1 MIYVEYEGR
10 QMLVG
15 ATLMIV
21 TATIQTFGVVGLEES
36 VARVRARVTKETTR
50 PRMLAILLSVIVYL
64 FILHLVEMSL
74 WAAFYL
80 AFGDSQSVSVAMYES
95 ALGFTTMDTPE
106 LPPRWIFLG
115 AAEGM
120 TGVLM
125 FAWSTGVMFNHMA
138 WVVQARRRYLVRHP
152 WFSAKGHQPP
162 R

>member
-1 MIYVEYEGR
+1 
-10 QMLVG
+10 
-15 ATLMIV
+15 V
-21 TATIQTFGVVGLEES
+21 TATMQTFGVVLLEES
-36 VARVRARVTKETTR
+36 VARVRERITKETTR
-50 PRMLAILLSVIVYL
+50 LRMLAILLSVIIYL
-64 FILHLVEMSL
+64 FVLHLLEMGL

-80 AFGDSQSVSVAMYES
+80 AFADSQSFSVAMYES

-138 WVVQARRRYLVRHP
+138 WVVQARRRYVVRHP
-152 WFSAKGHQPP
+152 WFDAKGAPS
-162 R
+162 RGR

>member
-1 MIYVEYEGR
+1 MIYVEQEGR

-15 ATLMIV
+15 AALMIV
-21 TATIQTFGVVGLEES
+21 TATMQTFGVVALEES
-36 VARVRARVTKETTR
+36 VARIRAAVTKRTTR
-50 PRMLAILLSVIVYL
+50 RRMLAVLLSVIIYL
-64 FILHLVEMSL
+64 FVLHLLEMGL
-74 WAAFYL
+74 WAAFYV
-80 AFGDSQSVSVAMYES
+80 AVADSQSFSVAMYES

-138 WVVQARRRYLVRHP
+138 WVVQARRRYLVRH
-152 WFSAKGHQPP
+152 A
-162 R
+162 